1 MRMRGRRRRVSLRPP
16 SPQALARRP
25 RRRPERRGGGGADAR
40 GGPVRTVSLPARGGR
55 CDAEFTG
62 KTRDGSALGRYD
74 LLRRPL
80 DAQGPVAPR
89 SVRLPRAPGS
99 SALSSSARPRLPAL
113 PDLVDLA
120 VAVARQ
126 SVQVDPQCFVEL
138 LDLLVG
144 AGFGERV
151 PVENLAL
158 GHLGLVGPSHLGDA
172 RLLLVGQRTLCG
184 AGVSI
189 LLTQALHRKLE
200 RRLGGLVGHDGGQCS
215 IQSNAR
221 RSAGPRGPLPM
232 NALSLPSPP
241 FGTFVT
247 RGISSDGPPVYEG
260 DPPETR
266 SLVAEGRIEPPTRG
280 L

>member
-1 MRMRGRRRRVSLRPP
+1 
-16 SPQALARRP
+16 
-25 RRRPERRGGGGADAR
+25 
-40 GGPVRTVSLPARGGR
+40 
-55 CDAEFTG
+55 
-62 KTRDGSALGRYD
+62 
-74 LLRRPL
+74 
-80 DAQGPVAPR
+80 GPVAPR

-221 RSAGPRGPLPM
+221 LASVRVSGASPGRSSVTFDDRVRRRSHESTNVALWKRVRGGSRAVPSATSPERRITPSWRASSGSPAGRRYLGSTGWRSPQTRAGRRRPALVCPGASGPGGAPVRRDPRKRRDS
-232 NALSLPSPP
+232 AQDSA
-241 FGTFVT
+241 
-247 RGISSDGPPVYEG
+247 RG
-260 DPPETR
+260 R
-266 SLVAEGRIEPPTRG
+266 A
-280 L
+280 